1 MSLVV
6 PATLRRSGRTE
17 TLTIPLH
24 TNDDTRTTRGNPQTN
39 GQKAKEQRMRNQ
51 QLQTSGADVD
61 TRARW
66 IASQIRTH
74 RGCRRNL
81 RIFDGDTGDNGDT
94 APTLSFSAFTAW
106 GHVGTNGDKSIKR
119 F

>member
-1 MSLVV
+1 MCKPCDTEALHVSQQASRLRL
-6 PATLRRSGRTE
+6 ATGASR
-17 TLTIPLH
+17 
-24 TNDDTRTTRGNPQTN
+24 
-39 GQKAKEQRMRNQ
+39 Q
-51 QLQTSGADVD
+51 QVQTSGADVD

-74 RGCRRNL
+74 RGRRRNL